1 MVSLPS
7 LATCKSES
15 LGQLIV
21 SNMAAV
27 NGGNRTNNTEKKS
40 LASKLSG
47 TLNRN
52 NSGEYSS
59 SLQILTK
66 FLRDSKHK
74 MLLHCSYCLNLTE
87 SALCQPRE

>member
-1 MVSLPS
+1 MPLKLLFAKQLSIYKVVSLPS

-52 NSGEYSS
+52 NSGEYSL
-59 SLQILTK
+59 SLQIPTK
-66 FLRDSKHK
+66 YRYSIVL
-74 MLLHCSYCLNLTE
+74 Y
-87 SALCQPRE
+87 